1 LAFFGR
7 TTWEAHAL
15 KKVLIGIGVLLA
27 ALVAVALVVP
37 NFVDLNRYKSQV
49 TSQVRA
55 ITGRD
60 LVIAGDIELSVMPSI
75 ALKADD
81 IRLSNVEGASAAD
94 MVALKALRVRV
105 ALLPLLG
112 GNVQVESVIFS
123 EPVIEI
129 EIFADGGTNLD
140 FRAEAPAG
148 SSEAKSDSGAGGQT
162 GNGGVSEPDQVIR
175 LDSVVIENGTV
186 IFRDQAAGTVE
197 RIENLDL
204 TLKATS
210 LKGPFEAEGSMTAR
224 GLPLELALK
233 TGRMG
238 DGPMA
243 VAFSLGATE
252 DRGRLRFNGALSEMG
267 PAGELSGRLEAES
280 RDLRALLAVLMPG
293 EGGAAS
299 GLPAGL
305 AQPFNLQSSVLL
317 SQFGGNLGNMELA
330 LGETRATGALN
341 LALADQPRADLAL
354 VVGAMDLDALLA
366 GKAPGKTGGDTTTLT
381 PPATASKAEN
391 GDRADAS
398 SATDKAAAGLPKGMT
413 ASVDLIVDAVAYN
426 GAVLRNLRA
435 HAVLDNGEITVNQI
449 GASLP
454 GGSELSVFG
463 FVGLPDGQPRFE
475 GMVELASDNARALL
489 EWLKIDV
496 AAVPADRLRKLD
508 LAASVIATG
517 EQIQVSDTRI
527 ALDSSTIT
535 GGVAVALRD
544 RPAFGLSVNL
554 DRINI
559 DAYMPVERAD
569 PAAVANPAEGAA
581 AGAKLGGAGAAENE
595 PQGLNALAGF
605 DANIKARIGRLTYND
620 VPVRGVAFDGT
631 LYDGVLT
638 VNGFSVEDLAG
649 AQAALAGT
657 VGGFGGTPTVK
668 GTVDLSAADIGP
680 LAQLAGVDLPI
691 PAAQIGAVV
700 LKGSADTDGNRVT
713 IDMELDAA
721 GGKASVAGTVSD
733 LAAAPRYDVTV
744 GLDHPQPARLFALV
758 PGGAPPSLNELE
770 ALGLRASLKGGPGGA
785 GGQDMTVDAALQLAG
800 GSMTGK
806 GNISGLGAVLA
817 YDLDIAVDFPDFVRL
832 VRAISS
838 DYRPAGQNLGG
849 LKLLAALEG
858 NETAANL
865 STFQG
870 SVGPVNMKG
879 KGSIDLTGARP
890 SLTAEISANE
900 VAVDPFLAAKAG
912 GGSGGGSGGG
922 GGGSAGGGKGTERW
936 SKEPIDFSDL
946 SALDADIKLAMPA
959 LTYDVYRV
967 ANPQL
972 DLGIKDGVATLRS
985 AKGQIF
991 GGAIAASGRIA
1002 GAGQLPAIEMTVKA
1016 EGVDVAEALKTLT
1029 DTDRGSGKA
1038 SLQFQVESLGGS
1050 EFDLVRNLNGTGQIS
1065 GDIRVHTKKEEAAGT
1080 ALLGILSTQIRELQG
1095 IAGVTTS
1102 VLTAFGSGPAALS
1115 GTYQI
1120 QKGIVA
1126 TEDTLLASE
1135 QGRALV
1141 TGTVNLPL
1149 WLIDMNATVNVGRAA
1164 EPVFTARARGPLD
1177 EPDIK
1182 VGGQAFTAGAQ
1193 GGLGVL
1199 QQLVPGLG
1207 GLTGGGKGSAPAD
1220 TASPAPAAP
1229 TPAPAEPE
1237 EVTPQKF
1244 IKDILK
1250 GLGG

>member
-1 LAFFGR
+1 M
-7 TTWEAHAL
+7 
-15 KKVLIGIGVLLA
+15 KNVLIGIGVLLA

-60 LVIAGDIELSVMPSI
+60 LVIAGDIELSVIPSI

-94 MVALKALRVRV
+94 MVALKGLRVRV

-112 GNVQVESVIFS
+112 GDVQVESVIFS

-129 EIFADGGTNLD
+129 ELFADGGTNLD
-140 FRAEAPAG
+140 FRPEAPAG
-148 SSEAKSDSGAGGQT
+148 ASEAKPDGEAGAQT
-162 GNGGVSEPDQVIR
+162 DNGAVSEPDQAIR

-238 DGPMA
+238 VGPMA

-252 DRGRLRFNGALSEMG
+252 DRGRLRFNGVLSEMG
-267 PAGELSGRLEAES
+267 PTGELSGRLEAES
-280 RDLRALLAVLMPG
+280 RDLRALLAALMPG
-293 EGGAAS
+293 EGGATS

-317 SQFGGNLGNMELA
+317 SQFGGNLGDMELA

-354 VVGAMDLDALLA
+354 VVGTMDLDALLA
-366 GKAPGKTGGDTTTLT
+366 GEASGKAGGDATTPA
-381 PPATASKAEN
+381 PPATALKAESVN
-391 GDRADAS
+391 RPDAS
-398 SATDKAAAGLPKGMT
+398 GAANKAAAGLPKGMA

-435 HAVLDNGEITVNQI
+435 NAVLDNGEITVNQI

-475 GMVELASDNARALL
+475 GTVELASDNARALL
-489 EWLKIDV
+489 EWLKVDV

-508 LAASVIATG
+508 LAATVIATA
-517 EQIQVSDTRI
+517 EQVQLSDTRV

-535 GGVAVALRD
+535 GGVTVALRD

-559 DAYMPVERAD
+559 DAYMPVARAEAAAAAK
-569 PAAVANPAEGAA
+569 PANGAA
-581 AGAKLGGAGAAENE
+581 AGAKPGGAGVAEKDPE
-595 PQGLNALAGF
+595 GLNALAGF

-631 LYDGVLT
+631 LYDGLLT

-649 AQAALAGT
+649 AQAAVAGT
-657 VGGFGGTPTVK
+657 VGGFGGTPTIK

-680 LAQLAGVDLPI
+680 LAQLAGVELPI
-691 PAAQIGAVV
+691 PAAQIGAVA

-713 IDMELDAA
+713 MDMKLDAA

-733 LAAAPRYDVTV
+733 LATAPRYDVTI
-744 GLDHPQPARLFALV
+744 GLNHPQPARLFALV
-758 PGGAPPSLNELE
+758 PGGTPPSLNELE

-806 GNISGLGAVLA
+806 GKISGLGAVLA
-817 YDLDIAVDFPDFVRL
+817 YDLDISADFPDFVRL
-832 VRAISS
+832 VRAISP

-858 NETAANL
+858 NETAAKL

-870 SVGPVNMKG
+870 SVGPVNLKG
-879 KGSIDLTGARP
+879 KGSVDLTGSRP
-890 SLTAEISANE
+890 RLIAEIS
-900 VAVDPFLAAKAG
+900 
-912 GGSGGGSGGG
+912 
-922 GGGSAGGGKGTERW
+922 
-936 SKEPIDFSDL
+936 
-946 SALDADIKLAMPA
+946 
-959 LTYDVYRV
+959 
-967 ANPQL
+967 
-972 DLGIKDGVATLRS
+972 
-985 AKGQIF
+985 
-991 GGAIAASGRIA
+991 
-1002 GAGQLPAIEMTVKA
+1002 
-1016 EGVDVAEALKTLT
+1016 
-1029 DTDRGSGKA
+1029 
-1038 SLQFQVESLGGS
+1038 
-1050 EFDLVRNLNGTGQIS
+1050 
-1065 GDIRVHTKKEEAAGT
+1065 
-1080 ALLGILSTQIRELQG
+1080 
-1095 IAGVTTS
+1095 
-1102 VLTAFGSGPAALS
+1102 
-1115 GTYQI
+1115 
-1120 QKGIVA
+1120 
-1126 TEDTLLASE
+1126 
-1135 QGRALV
+1135 
-1141 TGTVNLPL
+1141 
-1149 WLIDMNATVNVGRAA
+1149 
-1164 EPVFTARARGPLD
+1164 
-1177 EPDIK
+1177 
-1182 VGGQAFTAGAQ
+1182 
-1193 GGLGVL
+1193 
-1199 QQLVPGLG
+1199 
-1207 GLTGGGKGSAPAD
+1207 
-1220 TASPAPAAP
+1220 
-1229 TPAPAEPE
+1229 
-1237 EVTPQKF
+1237 
-1244 IKDILK
+1244 
-1250 GLGG
+1250 

>member
-1 LAFFGR
+1 MAFFGR
-7 TTWEAHAL
+7 TTWETHAL
-15 KKVLIGIGVLLA
+15 KKVLIGIGALLA

-60 LVIAGDIELSVMPSI
+60 LIIAGDIELSVMPSI

-112 GNVQVESVIFS
+112 GDVQVESVIFS

-140 FRAEAPAG
+140 FRPEAPAG
-148 SSEAKSDSGAGGQT
+148 SSEAKSDGGAGAQT
-162 GNGGVSEPDQVIR
+162 GNGAVSEPDQVIR

-210 LKGPFEAEGSMTAR
+210 LKGPFEAEGGMTAR
-224 GLPLELALK
+224 GLALELALK

-243 VAFSLGATE
+243 VALSLGATE
-252 DRGRLRFNGALSEMG
+252 DRGRLRFNGVLSEMG

-280 RDLRALLAVLMPG
+280 RDLRALLAALMPG
-293 EGGAAS
+293 EGGAEP

-317 SQFGGNLGNMELA
+317 SQFGGNLGDMELA
-330 LGETRATGALN
+330 LGETRATGALS
-341 LALADQPRADLAL
+341 LALADQPRADLGL
-354 VVGAMDLDALLA
+354 VVGALDLDALLA
-366 GKAPGKTGGDTTTLT
+366 GEASGKIGGDA
-381 PPATASKAEN
+381 PSPASPATELKVEN
-391 GDRADAS
+391 GDRAGAS
-398 SATDKAAAGLPKGMT
+398 GATDEAAAGLPKGVT

-435 HAVLDNGEITVNQI
+435 NAVLDNGEITVNQI

-463 FVGLPDGQPRFE
+463 FVGLPEGQPRFE
-475 GMVELASDNARALL
+475 GTVELASDNARALL
-489 EWLKIDV
+489 EWLKVDV

-535 GGVAVALRD
+535 GGVTVALRD

-569 PAAVANPAEGAA
+569 PAAAAKPAEGAA
-581 AGAKLGGAGAAENE
+581 AGAAENE

-605 DANIKARIGRLTYND
+605 DANIQARIGRLTYND

-649 AQAALAGT
+649 ARAALAGT

-691 PAAQIGAVV
+691 PAAQIGAVA

-713 IDMELDAA
+713 MDMKLDAA
-721 GGKASVAGTVSD
+721 GGKASVVGTVLD
-733 LAAAPRYDVTV
+733 LATAPRYDVTI

-817 YDLDIAVDFPDFVRL
+817 YDLDIAADFPDFVRL
-832 VRAISS
+832 VRAISP

-858 NETAANL
+858 NETAAKL

-879 KGSIDLTGARP
+879 KGSVDLTGARP

-900 VAVDPFLAAKAG
+900 VAVDPLLAAKVTGGAG
-912 GGSGGGSGGG
+912 GGSGGSGGSEDG
-922 GGGSAGGGKGTERW
+922 SSAGGGKGAERW
-936 SKEPIDFSDL
+936 SKEPLDFSGL

-985 AKGQIF
+985 ATGQIF

-1002 GAGQLPAIEMTVKA
+1002 GAGQLPGIDMTVKA
-1016 EGVDVAEALKTLT
+1016 EGVDVAEALKTLA
-1029 DTDRGSGKA
+1029 DTDRASGKA
-1038 SLQFQVESLGGS
+1038 SLQFQVESLGAS
-1050 EFDLVRNLNGTGQIS
+1050 EFDLVSNLNGTGQIS

-1120 QKGIVA
+1120 QNGTVA

-1135 QGRALV
+1135 QGRALAM
-1141 TGTVNLPL
+1141 GTVNLPL
-1149 WLIDMNATVNVGRAA
+1149 WLIDMNATVNVGGAA
-1164 EPVFTARARGPLD
+1164 EPVFTARARGPLV

-1207 GLTGGGKGSAPAD
+1207 GLTGGGKGPAPAD
-1220 TASPAPAAP
+1220 ATTPAPVAPAPAQ
-1229 TPAPAEPE
+1229 PE